1 MQHRVI
7 ISIFCICIAV
17 SALIPIYAA
26 DSLQKDTLGQPNSQ
40 LSVSQHIEDFDFA
53 VKELETSYA
62 GFDNKVTDAT
72 RPEYDSIVSTL
83 RLQVKTMKRTGSD
96 AALYL
101 YSWFD
106 DGHLGMDMGSYR
118 ETGKYMSDRRKFN
131 PYKMIQPYSP
141 EPTAKPVTT
150 KTYLIRLPEFDE
162 ETVSTE
168 WVGNAIRDFNVSD
181 CDNLIID
188 LRFNGGGDERIWHP
202 LLPLLYDHVG
212 TTKSVEFRMSDN
224 NIEYLKQAAAEF
236 PEAQMILDKYNNT
249 HQEYILLTDKEDIEI
264 EVSKYDGKKPH
275 RIAFIIDANN
285 GSATE
290 ELLIQAKAISDRASI
305 FGKENTGGCLD
316 YSSVRES
323 TLPNSGY
330 PIFIP
335 MAKSCRLPDNG
346 IDKTGI
352 APDIIIPIDYPQ
364 SLTDNCDEWTLWI
377 ANELENVVKNRVY
390 LS

>member
-7 ISIFCICIAV
+7 ISIFCISITMA
-17 SALIPIYAA
+17 ALTQIHAA
-26 DSLQKDTLGQPNSQ
+26 NRLQKDILGQPNSQ
-40 LSVSQHIEDFDFA
+40 LSVAQHIEDFDFA

-62 GFDNKVTDAT
+62 GFNNKVNDAT

-118 ETGKYMSDRRKFN
+118 ETEKYMSDRRKFN

-162 ETVSTE
+162 KTVSTE
-168 WVGNAIRDFNVSD
+168 WVGNAIRDFNASD
-181 CDNLIID
+181 CVNLIID
-188 LRFNGGGDERIWHP
+188 LRFNGGGDERIWHQ

-236 PEAQMILDKYNNT
+236 SEAQMILDKYNKT

-264 EVSKYDGKKPH
+264 EVSKYYGKKPC
-275 RIAFIIDANN
+275 RIVFIIDANN

-290 ELLIQAKAISDRASI
+290 EFLIQAKAISNRASI

-323 TLPNSGY
+323 VLPNSGY

-335 MAKSCRLPDNG
+335 TARSCRLPDNG

-352 APDIIIPIDYPQ
+352 APDVIIPIDYPD
-364 SLTDNCDEWTLWI
+364 SLTDNIDNWTLWI
-377 ANELENVVKNRVY
+377 ANELENGVKN
-390 LS
+390 